1 MQNIM
6 SDLFSKSIQIP
17 GDILF
22 QELSNGEIVFL
33 NLDNESYYGLDN
45 VGSIIWNELTS
56 SKNIRTAYDNLLEQ
70 FDVTPN
76 KLKKDLEFL
85 LEELQKNGIIE
96 YS

>member
-1 MQNIM
+1 M